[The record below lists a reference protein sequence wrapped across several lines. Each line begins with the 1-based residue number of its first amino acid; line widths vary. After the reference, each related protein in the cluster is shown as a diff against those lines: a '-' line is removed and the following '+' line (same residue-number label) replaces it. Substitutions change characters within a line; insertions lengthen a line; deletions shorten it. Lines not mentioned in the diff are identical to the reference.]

1 MTTMDDTNTTNHHAG
16 DKASRILA
24 AIHAQVRDAVES
36 GNLPAKLLYTEPGVS
51 RSTVARMLSDETPT
65 PEDQK
70 FSTLWYIIDRL
81 PADLQLPV
89 IQTLLNGWAVTAL
102 PKRQIETDL
111 DGNGIVDAKD
121 EREAAMRLLDAVN
134 RTVRHIVDSVED
146 GQISNSEHA
155 IAMRLRTEINGAV
168 DQVVQIATEIA
179 MNKTQRRQ
187 AGRPDGARM
196 SLVV

>member
-1 MTTMDDTNTTNHHAG
+1 MMTMNDTRHTNHHAG

-36 GNLPAKLLYTEPGVS
+36 GNLPAKQLYTEPGVS

-65 PEDQK
+65 PEDQM

-81 PADLQLPV
+81 PSDLQLPV
-89 IQTLLNGWAVTAL
+89 IQTLLNGWAVTVL
-102 PKRQIETDL
+102 PKRKIETDL

-134 RTVRHIVDSVED
+134 RTVRHIVDAVED
-146 GQISNSEHA
+146 GEISSSEQA

-179 MNKTQRRQ
+179 HNKTQRRKALTLQ
-187 AGRPDGARM
+187 GPRM
-196 SLVV
+196 ANAI

>member
-36 GNLPAKLLYTEPGVS
+36 GDVPAKLLYTEPGVS

-65 PEDQK
+65 PEDQM

-89 IQTLLNGWAVTAL
+89 IQTLVSQWGVRVT
-102 PKRQIETDL
+102 PMREIETDL

-121 EREAAMRLLDAVN
+121 EREAAMRLNDAVC
-134 RTVRHIVDSVED
+134 RTVRHIIDSVED
-146 GQISNSEHA
+146 GEISDSEQA
-155 IAMRLRTEINGAV
+155 MAMRLRTEINGAV

-187 AGRPDGARM
+187 ARRPGGAGM